1 MISCLL
7 IHVSRNPQGLPIC
20 KDSAIIGTSI
30 QIGRGAACKIHLLD
44 HRVNLLHAN
53 IARAED
59 GTLHINAERDATL
72 KIDGYIAQS
81 APLVP
86 GTHIEIGP
94 YELTVEPTAIGHDI
108 ILSVEL
114 IHPLALHDTETN
126 RAPITLTALGLSKR
140 RLGFGLAAIILLLF
154 LILPML
160 PSTSALLDKGQSSL
174 PATLNGSWSPGPLA
188 GGHALFENK
197 CSTCHQTPFQ
207 AVSDKVCTNCHK
219 QVGHHVSKEDIQE
232 KSFKGMRCT
241 NCHIDHKGNERL
253 VLHDSAKCVSC
264 HGDIKQKID
273 ATELSNVRDFASVHP
288 QFHITIQKDKTAIR
302 VRLDDKARL
311 AEQSGLKYS
320 HQVHLA
326 KEGIST
332 PEGDTVMKCQDCHK
346 LEDSGRHFSAMTMQK
361 SCQQSGCHS
370 LDFTDPVEGVA
381 PHGSEHAVMDRL
393 REFFAKWLS
402 DTPENRAECTNKT
415 GIEGLL
421 SCADELAQKNAAATL
436 FRTVPTSKKD
446 RLECG
451 ECHQI
456 EPTGESEVP
465 WKITPVRINR
475 DWQPGASFSH
485 GKHEAMNCTDCHD
498 KTNSK
503 VSADIAM
510 PKIEKC
516 RECHVGSKPRKGMVT
531 SGCDSCHRFH
541 QAVK

>member
-7 IHVSRNPQGLPIC
+7 IHVSRNPQGLPVC
-20 KDSAIIGTSI
+20 KDSAIAAAEI

-44 HRVNLLHAN
+44 HRVGLLHAT
-53 IARAED
+53 IVRAED
-59 GTLHINAERDATL
+59 GAPHIHGERDAIL
-72 KIDGYIAQS
+72 KINGYISQN
-81 APLVP
+81 APLIP

-94 YELTVEPTAIGHDI
+94 YELTVEPAAKGHDI

-114 IHPLALHDTETN
+114 IHPLHEKTRSGT
-126 RAPITLTALGLSKR
+126 PLTIAELGLSKR
-140 RLGFGLAAIILLLF
+140 RLGFSLAILILLLF
-154 LILPML
+154 MILPML
-160 PSTSALLDKGQSSL
+160 PSTSETLDKMQRQL

-197 CSTCHQTPFQ
+197 CSICHQTPFK
-207 AVSDKVCTNCHK
+207 AVSDEVCTGCHK
-219 QVGHHVSKEDIQE
+219 QVGHHLAKEDAQD
-232 KSFKGMRCT
+232 KSFRNMRCT

-253 VLHDSAKCVSC
+253 VLHDSARCVSC
-264 HGDIKQKID
+264 HGNIKKEI
-273 ATELSNVRDFASVHP
+273 ASTALANVSDFASGHP
-288 QFHITIQKDKTAIR
+288 PFHITIRNDKVVIR
-302 VRLDDKARL
+302 VRQDDKVSL
-311 AEQSGLKYS
+311 VEHSGLKYS
-320 HQVHLA
+320 HQVHMD
-326 KEGIST
+326 KDGIST

-346 LEDSGRHFSAMTMQK
+346 LEDSGRHFSPMTMQK
-361 SCQQSGCHS
+361 SCQQSGCHA
-370 LDFTDPVEGVA
+370 LDFTEPVEGQA

-415 GIEGLL
+415 GIEGLF
-421 SCADELAQKNAAATL
+421 SCADELAQKNAASTL
-436 FRTVPTSKKD
+436 FRTVPTSNKD

-456 EPTGESEVP
+456 EPTGNSEVP

-475 DWQPGASFSH
+475 DWQPGATFSH

-498 KTNSK
+498 KINSK

-516 RECHVGSKPRKGMVT
+516 RECHVGSQPRKGMVT